1 MKRLLIADPHEVVWE
16 GLKSFLPSLSVS
28 KAVSLSEAVGLVREQ
43 DWDAIILCLPF
54 GERTG
59 LEALK
64 ELKRIRPNLPILVLS
79 GHPQELYA
87 RRAFRA
93 GASGYINKDTT
104 QQELVRAVHT
114 VIGGGRFVTLSL
126 AERLAGDLQ
135 PDSEKPLHVELSD
148 REYEILT
155 LIASG
160 KTVREI
166 AGLLSISNKTVA
178 ACRAKILRKLNINT
192 PGELIYYAVQNKLI
206 D

>member
-178 ACRAKILRKLNINT
+178 ACRAKILRKLKINT
-192 PGELIYYAVQNKLI
+192 LES
-206 D
+206 